1 MTGKVS
7 TTETPTIP
15 QPEWNSSALTMRIW
29 YNQLVRWIPSQDKA
43 YRPLI
48 ERGYYVNRDKVIAS
62 SVIQAI
68 DLTDGNIDTFT
79 FDDPAPNV
87 YVQNAAA
94 YAAAVQRT
102 NDAAAATAIA
112 RIRRRHCPS
121 LFRLSQTAFPTI
133 LCGHSCRWRYSNETP
148 RAV

>member
-79 FDDPAPNV
+79 FDDPA
-87 YVQNAAA
+87 
-94 YAAAVQRT
+94 
-102 NDAAAATAIA
+102 
-112 RIRRRHCPS
+112 
-121 LFRLSQTAFPTI
+121 
-133 LCGHSCRWRYSNETP
+133 E
-148 RAV
+148 